1 MLPLYAVALLC
12 WASVSRSAPTPCE
25 DLARPLD
32 QVEFPDLKGSWVLV
46 LASASDPSHVEKL
59 KSRDSATISFDN
71 YTDSS
76 EMALKRVYSSSD
88 GCEYMQSNITVEG
101 SGFSFAEHNISV
113 SFLRSSCAD
122 CITMLFNKSSH
133 GPVRLYL
140 FSRRREV
147 SPQEGE
153 GSIRFGDE
161 CQHRLYNISAEGRAF
176 TFDVG
181 NRFQLTGAL
190 LQTSCPDC
198 LVMRWVV
205 SSKRR
210 HSVDLYLLS
219 RRRTV
224 EPKEME
230 EFRAQLKCY
239 QLPVPVVMDP
249 FQGSLSRA
257 AREPINSS
265 NTSGPGGEQRSM
277 KDPDIAPSITPSAR
291 L

>member
-1 MLPLYAVALLC
+1 MLSVCAVAIFCLV
-12 WASVSRSAPTPCE
+12 SVTRSSPLPCE
-25 DLARPLD
+25 KLVHPLD
-32 QVEFPDLKGSWVLV
+32 LSTSSHLEGRWALIAGSLNHPPSMAA
-46 LASASDPSHVEKL
+46 LAQ
-59 KSRDSATISFDN
+59 RDSITMYFSN
-71 YTDSS
+71 
-76 EMALKRVYSSSD
+76 SSD
-88 GCEYMQSNITVEG
+88 ALTYTQIN
-101 SGFSFAEHNISV
+101 
-113 SFLRSSCAD
+113 
-122 CITMLFNKSSH
+122 
-133 GPVRLYL
+133 
-140 FSRRREV
+140 
-147 SPQEGE
+147 
-153 GSIRFGDE
+153 RFGDE

-239 QLPVPVVMDP
+239 QLPAPVVMDP
-249 FQGSLSRA
+249 SRDLCPEQPESQSTA
-257 AREPINSS
+257 ATPQDQEVNS
-265 NTSGPGGEQRSM
+265 G
-277 KDPDIAPSITPSAR
+277 A
-291 L
+291 